1 MFLVGL
7 DIVGDKLLEINV
19 FTPGGLTRL
28 ASMYKADFA
37 AAVIDVLEE
46 KLALRQ
52 AYGMAL
58 SNARL
63 ATL

>member
-28 ASMYKADFA
+28 AAMYTTDFA
-37 AAVIDVLEE
+37 TSVVVALEE
-46 KLALRQ
+46 KLKLRR
-52 AYGMAL
+52 AYGKTIPN
-58 SNARL
+58 SQL